1 MEGFRAIFQGVE
13 DPRKSN
19 ATKHDLIEMLV
30 IALLADAVGQLVVRR
45 IRALRG
51 AQTRVSEGIHGAQ
64 GRSAEPRRLLRPVQR
79 H

>member
-19 ATKHDLIEMLV
+19 ATKHPDRD
-30 IALLADAVGQLVVRR
+30 AGDRPSGDAVGQLVVRR
-45 IRALRG
+45 IRALCGVQIRI
-51 AQTRVSEGIHGAQ
+51 SEGIHGAQ

-79 H
+79 P